1 MTVREQVLTG
11 IKWTAGG
18 KLGTQVISWAITLIV
33 MRLLTPDDYGLLAMA
48 TVFIAFMLMLSEA
61 GLGPALIQKQ
71 DLDEASLRS
80 VFAIV
85 IIANSGLLL
94 LFNLLAPVIAD
105 FFNEDRLIPI
115 LRVLSLQFLL
125 KIFDTLPIVQLYR
138 HLRFKA
144 LSLISFS
151 TTIAGSV
158 LTLLM
163 AFAQFGVWAL
173 VLGNLFAAILNVI
186 AINIAAPIHLAP
198 RFSLTGMRH
207 LLSFGKNVTLSRI
220 LWFFYMQIDTIIV
233 GKLLGREA
241 LGFYSIS
248 MQLATLPV
256 QRISSI
262 INQVAFP
269 VFSRIQD
276 DREQFRSFILKAI
289 RLLSLVAFPVLWGI
303 SSVANEIVLLFLG
316 EKWIDAILPL
326 QLLALIMPFRMI
338 GNFFPSVTNAL
349 GRPDISLGNTLYA
362 VSIIPAAL
370 LIGATQWGLTGVVIA
385 WVITSPVVIIYA
397 VHRSLR
403 IIELNLLC
411 FFRSI
416 VLAMSSAAGMYL
428 AVWGV
433 SALLA
438 GNIDPWVKLS
448 VMVAAGALA
457 YIGLTLALNKHGYD
471 EAIDLIRR
479 QY

>member
-11 IKWTAGG
+11 LKWTAGG
-18 KLGTQVISWAITLIV
+18 KLGAQVITWAITLIV
-33 MRLLTPDDYGLLAMA
+33 MRLLTPEDYGLLAMA
-48 TVFIAFMLMLSEA
+48 SVFVAFMLMLSEA

-71 DLDEASLRS
+71 DLDETSLRS
-80 VFAIV
+80 VFTIV
-85 IIANSGLLL
+85 IIANIGLLL
-94 LFNLLAPVIAD
+94 LLNLLAPVIAD
-105 FFNEDRLIPI
+105 FFKEDRLIPI

-125 KIFDTLPIVQLYR
+125 NIFSTLPVVQLYR
-138 HLRFKA
+138 QLRFKA

-151 TTIAGSV
+151 TTIVGSV
-158 LTLLM
+158 MTLLM

-173 VLGNLFAAILNVI
+173 ILGNLFAAVLNVI
-186 AINIAAPIHLAP
+186 VINIVGPIRLAP
-198 RFSLTGMRH
+198 RLSLTGINH
-207 LLSFGKNVTLSRI
+207 LLSFGKSVTLSRI

-233 GKLLGREA
+233 GKLLGKEI

-256 QRISSI
+256 QRVSSI

-289 RLLSLVAFPVLWGI
+289 RVLSLVAFPLLWGI

-316 EKWIDAILPL
+316 DKWSDAILPL

-349 GRPDISLGNTLYA
+349 GRPDISLENTLYA
-362 VSIIPAAL
+362 VGVVPIAL
-370 LIGATQWGLTGVVIA
+370 LIGAIQWGLTGVVIA
-385 WVITSPVVIIYA
+385 WVITTPILTIYA
-397 VHRSLR
+397 VRRSLR
-403 IIELNLLC
+403 IVTLNLFD
-411 FFRSI
+411 FFQSI
-416 VLAMSSAAGMYL
+416 IPAMSSAAGMYL
-428 AVWGV
+428 AVWGI
-433 SALLA
+433 SALPVD
-438 GNIDPWVKLS
+438 NIAKWVHLS
-448 VMVAAGALA
+448 IMIATGALV
-457 YIGLTLALNKHGYD
+457 YIGLTLIFNKRGYD
-471 EAIDLIRR
+471 EVINLVRR